1 MTHPRLRDGAAFSA
15 RRARGDGGASIVVAA
30 DARAPPKDRAGASA
44 LSKEKTLLSTL
55 SLSLPNPLPLP
66 PSPSP
71 TPFPCSTE
79 YDADYTVR
87 NPMVTTVDTNPLMA
101 EHECNT
107 DRVLHKNAGMRHF
120 EGGWP
125 ENVDGTEAE
134 QVDRYLKKANKDNVF
149 KKTVQGLG
157 AKIEGAVRQNNT
169 VDIYEEYFVGASAP
183 SLELSSEPPSAKGV
197 AVFRDPAPVKRTAT
211 GVNWHPEGNRIAVA
225 YSLLRFQD
233 ERMMSSR
240 LPAQSY
246 VWDVAN
252 PNNPII
258 ELAPPSPLVS
268 LRFNVKTPDVLV
280 GGSYNGLVHVFD
292 IKKPR
297 AVAISS
303 SSIDRSHHGAFSL
316 FPPPPPPSFL
326 GVGG

>member
-1 MTHPRLRDGAAFSA
+1 MRYGFGWRPYHSRDPHVLARDSSHTPLFVLLCAGTHPE
-15 RRARGDGGASIVVAA
+15 
-30 DARAPPKDRAGASA
+30 P
-44 LSKEKTLLSTL
+44 
-55 SLSLPNPLPLP
+55 PLP
-66 PSPSP
+66 PHFPLLLPHP
-71 TPFPCSTE
+71 TRSTE

-87 NPMVTTVDTNPLMA
+87 NPIISTVDTTPVMA

-107 DRVLHKNAGMRHF
+107 DRVIHRNAGMRHF

-134 QVDRYLKKANKDNVF
+134 QVDRYLKKANKDTAF

-157 AKIEGAVRQNNT
+157 SKIEGVVRQNNT
-169 VDIYEEYFVGASAP
+169 VDIYEEYFEGLATET
-183 SLELSSEPPSAKGV
+183 LEMSSEPPSAKGV
-197 AVFRDPAPVKRTAT
+197 AVFRDPAPVKRSAT
-211 GVNWHPEGNRIAVA
+211 NVNWHPEGNRLAVA

-233 ERMMSSR
+233 EKMMASR
-240 LPAQSY
+240 LPATAY
-246 VWDVAN
+246 VWDVSN

-268 LRFNVKTPDVLV
+268 IRFNVKTPDILV

-303 SSIDRSHHGAFSL
+303 SSIDRSHHGESQSL
-316 FPPPPPPSFL
+316 TL
-326 GVGG
+326 GNSARRPRKRASPVF

>member
-1 MTHPRLRDGAAFSA
+1 VHSSQSGSRLWLPARGVCEEAQAHPAG
-15 RRARGDGGASIVVAA
+15 RARVKERAA
-30 DARAPPKDRAGASA
+30 PRTLRLTSLTPFPSHLPP
-44 LSKEKTLLSTL
+44 
-55 SLSLPNPLPLP
+55 PLP
-66 PSPSP
+66 PPPSR
-71 TPFPCSTE
+71 STE

-87 NPMVTTVDTNPLMA
+87 NPTVTTFDTSPNMA

-134 QVDRYLKKANKDNVF
+134 QVDRYLKKANKDHVF

-169 VDIYEEYFVGASAP
+169 VDIYEEYFSGEGS
-183 SLELSSEPPSAKGV
+183 SNLELSSEPPSAKGV

-211 GVNWHPEGNRIAVA
+211 AVNWHPEGNRIAVA

-233 ERMMSSR
+233 ERMMSAR

-246 VWDVAN
+246 VWDLVN

-258 ELAPPSPLVS
+258 ELAPPSPLVAI
-268 LRFNVKTPDVLV
+268 RFNVKTPDILV

-297 AVAISS
+297 GVAISS
-303 SSIDRSHHGAFSL
+303 SSIDRSHHGEKK
-316 FPPPPPPSFL
+316 
-326 GVGG
+326 GMGGRRRGEAEGKQS